1 MSFFT
6 ALSGLN
12 AAQADISVTSNNI
25 ANVGTIGFHGSRAE
39 FGDIYSRSLYSN
51 PKTTIGS
58 GTRMTQVSTS
68 FAQGTVASSANM
80 LDMAVDGPGFFRL
93 QSQADGG
100 TSMFTRAGA
109 FQMDKD
115 GYIVNPQGM
124 YLSGFAV
131 NPDGTAIPG
140 GTPTAMQVPATL
152 GGEPLSGAIEVDDAG
167 ILWAS
172 YGANDAVA
180 LGRVAMGNF
189 TSLQGLRHMGDASY
203 SVTGD
208 SGAPMLGG
216 GGDPGFGLV
225 RAGALEQ
232 ANVDLTNELVHLI
245 TTQRNYQASAKAL
258 ETNSQISQT
267 IMNMRS

>member
-12 AAQADISVTSNNI
+12 AAQADISTTSNNI

-39 FGDIYSRSLYSN
+39 FGDIYSNSLYAN

-58 GTRMTQVSTS
+58 GTRLTQVGKS
-68 FAQGTVASSANM
+68 FAQGAVTDSANM

-93 QSQADGG
+93 QTQTDGG
-100 TSMFTRAGA
+100 TALFTRAGA
-109 FQMDKD
+109 FQMDVD
-115 GYIVNPQGM
+115 GYIVNAQGK

-131 NPDGTAIPG
+131 NPDGTPVQG
-140 GTPTAMQVPATL
+140 GAPTALRIPATL
-152 GGEPLSGAIEVDDAG
+152 NGAPLAGAIEVDDAG

-172 YGANDAVA
+172 YGSDEAVA
-180 LGRVAMGNF
+180 LGRVALGNF
-189 TSLQGLRHMGDASY
+189 SSLQGLRNMGDASY
-203 SVTGD
+203 AASSA
-208 SGAPMLGG
+208 SGAAMLGG
-216 GGDPGFGLV
+216 GGDQGFGMV

-232 ANVDLTNELVHLI
+232 SNVDLTRELVNLI
-245 TTQRNYQASAKAL
+245 TAQRNYQASAKAL

-267 IMNMRS
+267 IMNIRS